1 MMAFFMAMV
10 LCALSGLALDLAA
23 GHFVGVSLAE
33 HWWHSVIAGTVGGV
47 IGLGLAQLDSG
58 RQTRNLRI

>member
-1 MMAFFMAMV
+1 MMVFFTIVA
-10 LCALSGLALDLAA
+10 LCAIGGLALDLAA

-47 IGLGLAQLDSG
+47 IGIGLAQLDSG
-58 RQTRNLRI
+58 RQTRNLWI